1 MRTVKASLDAPSAC
15 ARLYVVF
22 NPTAGAQRRSVVEM
36 VSRAL
41 AAKGAAVTIA
51 ETIAPGHAEELAR
64 GAVREGARLVV
75 AAGGDG
81 TIAEVANGIAG
92 SDAALAVIPLGT
104 ANVIAHEWGLPFA
117 VEAIAHALAASRTR
131 PMRPLLARFGDG
143 RARLVLQML
152 GVGLDSA
159 VVASLDGGLKRRLG
173 KSAYVLET
181 VRQVFAW
188 PFPRLAIRVDGEAL
202 EVAQAIAT
210 KGRFYGG
217 RLLLAPHAR
226 AEAEGFVAALFP
238 GRGRLAAI
246 RAGLALPLN
255 LLPSLGGVSFRHA
268 RSLGILAPA
277 GLPVQADGD
286 LIGRTP
292 VLVTE
297 AETAI
302 PLVVPA

>member
-1 MRTVKASLDAPSAC
+1 M
-15 ARLYVVF
+15 
-22 NPTAGAQRRSVVEM
+22 
-36 VSRAL
+36 
-41 AAKGAAVTIA
+41 TIA
-51 ETIAPGHAEELAR
+51 QTTSPGHAEDLAR
-64 GAVREGARLVV
+64 RAVRDGARIVA

-92 SDAALAVIPLGT
+92 SDAGLGVIPLGT
-104 ANVIAHEWGLPFA
+104 ANVIAHEWGLPFE
-117 VEAIAHALAASRTR
+117 VEAIADALAARRTR
-131 PMRPLLARFGDG
+131 LMRPLLARFGDG
-143 RARLVLQML
+143 TARLVLQML

-173 KSAYVLET
+173 KGAYVLET
-181 VRQVFAW
+181 VRQIFTS
-188 PFPRLAIRVDGEAL
+188 PFPSLAIRVNGEAL

-226 AEAEGFVAALFP
+226 ADAPGFVAALFP

-255 LLPSLGGVSFRHA
+255 LLPSLGGVTFRHA
-268 RSLGILAPA
+268 QSLEITAPA

-292 VLVTE
+292 VVVTE
-297 AETAI
+297 AQTAI
-302 PLVVPA
+302 PLIVPA

>member
-1 MRTVKASLDAPSAC
+1 MVTLHREASAC
-15 ARLYVVF
+15 ARLFVVF
-22 NPTAGAQRRSVVEM
+22 NPTAGARGRRRLDM
-36 VSRAL
+36 VCRAL
-41 AAKGAAVTIA
+41 GPKGVAVTIA
-51 ETIAPGHAEELAR
+51 QTMSPGHAEALAR
-64 GAVREGARLVV
+64 QAVRDGAPLVV

-81 TIAEVANGIAG
+81 TIAEAANGLAG
-92 SDAALAVIPLGT
+92 SNAALGVIPLGT
-104 ANVIAHEWGLPFA
+104 ANVIAHEWGLPFE
-117 VEAIAHALAASRTR
+117 VEAIADALAARRTR
-131 PMRPLLARFGDG
+131 LMRPLLARFGDG
-143 RARLVLQML
+143 TARLVLQML

-173 KSAYVLET
+173 KGAYVLET
-181 VRQVFAW
+181 VRQIFTW

-217 RLLLAPHAR
+217 RLLLAPLAR
-226 AEAEGFVAALFP
+226 ADAPGFVACLFP
-238 GRGRLAAI
+238 HRSRLAAI

-255 LLPSLGGVSFRHA
+255 LLPSLGSVSFRHA
-268 RSLGILAPA
+268 QSLEITAPA

-292 VLVTE
+292 VVVTH

-302 PLVVPA
+302 PLIVPS